1 MQRAPQLI
9 PLSHDHHHALV
20 LARRCRVAAAPGS
33 SGGMIEAWA
42 EVREA
47 FPGRLD
53 PHFRIEEAHLIPA
66 LEAAGETVMVERLRE
81 EHAALRALAAGQPA
95 TASSLERF
103 GTLLEAHVRFEEREV
118 FELAQRRLPAATLDA
133 IAEACSDT
141 PRETPAC
148 PTR

>member
-1 MQRAPQLI
+1 MQRAPQLVS
-9 PLSHDHHHALV
+9 LSHDHHHALV
-20 LARRCRVAAAPGS
+20 LARRCRLCAAADA
-33 SGGMIEAWA
+33 SGDLVATWE

-66 LEAAGETVMVERLRE
+66 LEAAGETAMVERLRE
-81 EHAALRALAAGQPA
+81 EHAALRALAASESA
-95 TASSLERF
+95 TASTLERF

-133 IAEACSDT
+133 IAEACSNT

-148 PTR
+148 ATR